1 MGACSAEW
9 LERLSTSFDGEAEP
23 REQAAVDAHVA
34 SCPDCTR
41 ALTGF
46 ATVRASMRAGATE
59 RDVPL
64 QLRDRVMALAG
75 AERRPT
81 RRRRLLTGMAA
92 VAAVL
97 LVFLGSWPGGMN
109 SALAFELERHHLKA
123 FSRLAPCEFESSDP
137 AQVEAWIRREV
148 GYAVEIPEIPGATLL
163 GARRCRLHGELTASV
178 LYRFG
183 DRAVTIF
190 LAPRDSK
197 AGRQAAR
204 FAGDGARCVQG
215 PVGEQICVA
224 PGEQGAPIA
233 LAVSELG
240 ASALLEVLEGPGR

>member
-9 LERLSTSFDGEAEP
+9 QERLSTSFDGEAEP
-23 REQAAVDAHVA
+23 REQAAVEAHVA
-34 SCPDCTR
+34 SCPGCTR
-41 ALTGF
+41 ALAGF
-46 ATVRASMRAGATE
+46 ATVRESMRAATAE

-64 QLRDRVMALAG
+64 QLRERVLALADPS
-75 AERRPT
+75 RRPI
-81 RRRRLLTGMAA
+81 RRRPLLTGMAA

-97 LVFLGSWPGGMN
+97 LVFLGSWSGGMN

-137 AQVEAWIRREV
+137 AEVEAWIRREV
-148 GYAVEIPEIPGATLL
+148 GYEVEVPEIPGATLL

-178 LYRFG
+178 LYRIG

-190 LAPRDSK
+190 LAPRESK

-204 FAGDGARCVQG
+204 FAGDGARCAQG

-224 PGEQGAPIA
+224 AREQNAPIA

-240 ASALLEVLEGPGR
+240 ASALLKILEGSGR